1 MIVCGSSAAMATS
14 GYLSWLRQEI
24 DLPLRVLLTASA
36 ERFVQP
42 QVAAW
47 YADEVYTSADPTLN
61 PTEFAK
67 RSLGIVVLPATANTL
82 AAAALGLAGNPAQ
95 TALLASD
102 RPAIFFPSM
111 NRSMWVKRVTQRH
124 VEALRDEGHTVVE
137 PQERVI
143 FELWQRENAVGIAMP
158 PPDAVAELIVSWL
171 ETTLSAGAEAAGAE
185 AAEAEAAEAGAA
197 EAETATGGVEGV
209 EGSVGRAATA

>member
-1 MIVCGSSAAMATS
+1 MSPASPRRDAVRMRDDALSVIICGSSAAMAAS

-47 YADEVYTSADPTLN
+47 YADEVYASGDPALN
-61 PTEFAK
+61 PTEFAR
-67 RSLGIVVLPATANTL
+67 RSLGIVVLPATAATI
-82 AAAALGLAGNPAQ
+82 AAAALGLAGTPAQ
-95 TALLASD
+95 TALLASE

-111 NRSMWVKRVTQRH
+111 NRSMWTKKTTRRH

-143 FELWQRENAVGIAMP
+143 FELWRRENALGIAMP
-158 PPDAVAELIVSWL
+158 PPDAVAELVVSWL
-171 ETTLSAGAEAAGAE
+171 ESILAGDSEEPTDKQGH
-185 AAEAEAAEAGAA
+185 
-197 EAETATGGVEGV
+197 
-209 EGSVGRAATA
+209 

>member
-1 MIVCGSSAAMATS
+1 MRDDALSVIICGSSAAMAAS

-47 YADEVYTSADPTLN
+47 YADEVFASGDPALN

-67 RSLGIVVLPATANTL
+67 RSLGIVVLPATAGTI
-82 AAAALGLAGNPAQ
+82 AAAALGLAGTPAQ

-111 NRSMWVKRVTQRH
+111 NKSMWVKRITQRH
-124 VEALRDEGHTVVE
+124 VETLRDEGHTVVE

-143 FELWQRENAVGIAMP
+143 FELWQRENVVGIAMP
-158 PPDAVAELIVSWL
+158 PPDAVAELVASWL
-171 ETTLSAGAEAAGAE
+171 ESRLSG
-185 AAEAEAAEAGAA
+185 EAEEPAGPAAA
-197 EAETATGGVEGV
+197 
-209 EGSVGRAATA
+209 S

>member
-1 MIVCGSSAAMATS
+1 MIICGSSAAMASS

-42 QVAAW
+42 SSIAW
-47 YADEVYTSADPTLN
+47 YADEVFTSTDASLN

-67 RSLGIVVLPATANTL
+67 RSLGIVVLPATANTI
-82 AAAALGLAGNPAQ
+82 AAAALGLAGSPAQ
-95 TALLASD
+95 TALLAGD
-102 RPAIFFPSM
+102 RPALFFPSM
-111 NRSMWVKRVTQRH
+111 NKSMWVKRTTRQH
-124 VEALRDEGHTVVE
+124 VETLRADGHTVVE

-158 PPDAVAELIVSWL
+158 PPDAVAQLIIGWL
-171 ETTLSAGAEAAGAE
+171 EGGLADADADAV
-185 AAEAEAAEAGAA
+185 EAGVSEPAA
-197 EAETATGGVEGV
+197 P
-209 EGSVGRAATA
+209 R